1 MKLKKKLFSPNGK
14 ELSSIEEIKE
24 YMMIRENTLREMRKS
39 SFFAWQFESGDLS
52 HYNKIADNLKV
63 KDEEG
68 NNVDDEDIYLLI
80 KSEENNNSKNIT
92 I

>member
-24 YMMIRENTLREMRKS
+24 YMMIKENTLREMRKS

-52 HYNKIADNLKV
+52 HYNKI
-63 KDEEG
+63 E
-68 NNVDDEDIYLLI
+68 
-80 KSEENNNSKNIT
+80 
-92 I
+92 